1 MGPSL
6 PAGLSTTQLYD
17 YSSDL
22 SGDRPG
28 GLAMIHRGT
37 TCDTSY
43 AASNATSATVPNQWS
58 IHAWN
63 TNPFASTF
71 HLSGQVT
78 MSLFTTTIGGV
89 AGRGVVCASLVD
101 REVVNGSRQ
110 DRALGS
116 SVYELSS
123 WPNSPRRVTFTFD
136 LSQAQDIAARHRLV
150 LVLQARG
157 ESDNDLV
164 LLYDHPNYPSLLE
177 VATSTPLA
185 PQ

>member
-1 MGPSL
+1 M
-6 PAGLSTTQLYD
+6 
-17 YSSDL
+17 
-22 SGDRPG
+22 
-28 GLAMIHRGT
+28 MHRGT

-43 AASNATSATVPNQWS
+43 ATSNATNTAVPNEWS
-58 IHAWN
+58 IHAWS
-63 TNPFASTF
+63 TNPFASAF

-78 MSLFTTTIGGV
+78 MSLYTTTIGAA
-89 AGRGVVCASLVD
+89 AGRGLVCASLID
-101 REVVNGSRQ
+101 RQVVNGVRQ

-116 SVYELSS
+116 FAYDLAS
-123 WPNSPRRVTFTFD
+123 WPTSPRRLTFTFG
-136 LSQAQDIAARHRLV
+136 LSQAEDVAAAHRLV

-164 LLYDHPNYPSLLE
+164 LLYDHPLYPSLLE